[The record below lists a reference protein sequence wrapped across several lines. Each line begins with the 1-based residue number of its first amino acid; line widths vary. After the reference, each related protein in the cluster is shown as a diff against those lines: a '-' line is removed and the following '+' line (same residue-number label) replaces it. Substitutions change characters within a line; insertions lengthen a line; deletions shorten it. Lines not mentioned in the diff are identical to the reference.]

1 MSQSIVPF
9 DFQGNRVRVI
19 VDEHGEPW
27 FVAVDVCRCLG
38 LDQVSRALSRLDDD
52 EKTTITI
59 STGLIE
65 QGVSDNAPGTSLN
78 LVNEPGL
85 YALILTSRKSEAKA
99 FKRWVTHEVLPSI
112 RKTGSY
118 SIPQSRPLPEVL
130 RQEAD
135 WNRAVAELA
144 KSYSQM
150 YLSLGVRGP
159 RRVLAIE
166 NAMRERHGIEMGK
179 VAPLPGPQTADSRYA
194 VIVEDRIITPTQIG
208 AALGLSAIT
217 TNLLLEKHG
226 FQVRQGKDWVPTAKG
241 KPFSEWVDTGKR
253 YHNGAP
259 VTQLRWKESAILDAL
274 QAEQKQESLF

>member
-19 VDEHGEPW
+19 VDEQGEPW

-38 LDQVSRALSRLDDD
+38 LDNSTRAIERLDED
-52 EKTTITI
+52 EKSQVIDPSVLNNNQGTGINILLNTI
-59 STGLIE
+59 SE
-65 QGVSDNAPGTSLN
+65 S
-78 LVNEPGL
+78 GL
-85 YALILTSRKSEAKA
+85 YSLILTSRKPEAKA

-118 SIPQSRPLPEVL
+118 CIPQSRPLPEVL

-179 VAPLPGPQTADSRYA
+179 VAPLPGPQTADNRYA

-208 AALGLSAIT
+208 AALGLSAIAA
-217 TNLLLEKHG
+217 NLLLEKHG
-226 FQVRQGKDWVPTAKG
+226 IYVQPINYPTVPRGQECLRLTITPFHTDDDIMSLVRALERAVLKPSIRQVG
-241 KPFSEWVDTGKR
+241 
-253 YHNGAP
+253 
-259 VTQLRWKESAILDAL
+259 
-274 QAEQKQESLF
+274 

>member
-19 VDEHGEPW
+19 VDEQGEPW

-38 LDQVSRALSRLDDD
+38 LDNSTRAIERLDED
-52 EKTTITI
+52 EKSQVIDPSVLNNNQGTGINILLNTI
-59 STGLIE
+59 SE
-65 QGVSDNAPGTSLN
+65 S
-78 LVNEPGL
+78 GL
-85 YALILTSRKSEAKA
+85 YSLILTSRKPEAKA

-118 SIPQSRPLPEVL
+118 CIPQSRPLPEVL

-179 VAPLPGPQTADSRYA
+179 VAPLPGPQTADNRYA

-208 AALGLSAIT
+208 AALGLSAIAA
-217 TNLLLEKHG
+217 NLLLEKHG

-241 KPFSEWVDTGKR
+241 KPLSEWVDTGKR
-253 YHNGAP
+253 YHSGAP
-259 VTQLRWKESAILDAL
+259 VTQLRRKESAILDAL
-274 QAEQKQESLF
+274 QAEQQQESLF